1 MTNDD
6 IGLMHVGQFEIF
18 HQNNQIRRVRVP
30 PSWLNFGKHCS
41 RELIDDALRIGR
53 LRDRQGSLDKR

>member
-1 MTNDD
+1 
-6 IGLMHVGQFEIF
+6 MHVGQFEIF